1 MTADISP
8 IYTVRVSGQAIRRA
22 RESAG
27 LSQSELAVRSGVAQ
41 PNISAYEAGI
51 RRPSPKMVE
60 RLVSA
65 ARPRPSA
72 ILAANRDEVLALAA
86 ANKAVDVRVFGSI
99 ARHEDGPD
107 SDIDILVRFRDGAS
121 LLDQSTLAIELAE
134 LLGVQVD
141 VVSEGGLRV
150 GHDDVRSEAV
160 PL

>member
-1 MTADISP
+1 M
-8 IYTVRVSGQAIRRA
+8 VFVNGQTIRQA
-22 RESAG
+22 REAAG

-41 PNISAYEAGI
+41 PNISAYESGV
-51 RRPSPKMVE
+51 RHPSPKMVG

-72 ILAANRDEVLALAA
+72 VLAANRDAVLALAE

-99 ARHEDGPD
+99 ARDMDTPD

-121 LLDQSTLAIELAE
+121 LLDQSNLAIELGQ
-134 LLGVQVD
+134 LLGVHVD
-141 VVSEGGLRV
+141 VVSEGGLRD
-150 GHDDVRSEAV
+150 GHHGIRRDAV